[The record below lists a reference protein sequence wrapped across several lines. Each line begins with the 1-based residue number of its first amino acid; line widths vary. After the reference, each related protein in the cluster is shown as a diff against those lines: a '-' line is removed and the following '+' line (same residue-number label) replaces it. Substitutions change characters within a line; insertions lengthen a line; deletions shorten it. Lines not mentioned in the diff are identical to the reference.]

1 MLAAILEKPKEA
13 LVLKELPTP
22 QPQSD
27 EVLIKVLACG
37 VCRTDL
43 HVVDGELP
51 NPLLPVIPGHE
62 IVGQIIEKGSAV
74 QDFQVGARVVVP
86 WLAGTCGHCAYCH
99 EQKENLC
106 DEPLFTGYTRN
117 GGFAEYTV
125 AGAQFCFEAPE
136 NYSDVNLAPL
146 VCAGLIG
153 FRSYNFA
160 RKGQNIGI
168 YGFGAAAH
176 ILTQIAREEGKQ
188 IFAFTKPEDKTAQSF
203 ATSVGAL
210 WSGGSNEMPPVKL
223 DSAIIFAPTGSLVPQ
238 ALKALKKGGKLV
250 LGGIHMSEIP
260 GFPYDLLWQERSIQS
275 VANLTRQDA
284 REFLELSKKIKI
296 NTQCNV
302 YNLREAQ
309 KALDDLR
316 AGRFNGAAVLV
327 P

>member
-13 LVLKELPTP
+13 LILKELPIP

-51 NPLLPVIPGHE
+51 NPLLPIIPGHE

-74 QDFQVGARVVVP
+74 QDFQVGTRVVVP
-86 WLAGTCGHCAYCH
+86 WLAGTCGHCAFCL

-106 DEPLFTGYTRN
+106 DAPLFTGYTRN

-125 AGAQFCFEAPE
+125 AQAQFCIEAPE
-136 NYSDVNLAPL
+136 NYSDINLAPL

-153 FRSYNFA
+153 FRSYKFA
-160 RKGQNIGI
+160 GEGQNIGI

-176 ILTQIAREEGKQ
+176 ILTQIAREEGKN
-188 IFAFTKPEDKTAQSF
+188 IFAFTRPEDKTAQSF
-203 ATSVGAL
+203 ATSTGAL
-210 WSGGSNEMPPVKL
+210 WSGGSNELPPVKL
-223 DSAIIFAPTGSLVPQ
+223 DSAIIFAPAGPLVPQ
-238 ALKALKKGGKLV
+238 ALKALKKGGKLI
-250 LGGIHMSEIP
+250 LGGIHMSDIP
-260 GFPYDLLWQERSIQS
+260 GFPYDLIWQERSIQT

-296 NTQCNV
+296 NTQCKV
-302 YNLREAQ
+302 YNLPEAQ

-316 AGRFNGAAVLV
+316 AGRFSGAAVLV